1 MDVFDDGNNCEF
13 EYGNTNPEFLFDIN
27 QHADKI
33 NDETLTKENASHISE
48 VSTNEKSK
56 NN

>member
-1 MDVFDDGNNCEF
+1 MDSFDYDNDCEF
-13 EYGNTNPEFLFDIN
+13 EYGNTNPEFLCDIN
-27 QHADKI
+27 EHADKI

-48 VSTNEKSK
+48 VTTNEKSK